1 MQKMAKPML
10 PSQDA
15 GFCMKK
21 EPGWRPRSRH
31 MGADPAAD
39 GTYLPIRNAVVNIGA
54 IASPFQNACPVQ
66 HAQVLGHI
74 GLGAVYFFKQCA
86 HILFAGLQGRN
97 DLQANRGGHG
107 PQKPGCR
114 IVRAF
119 QGCYLGEFWM
129 HGLWAW
135 VCRVPGLPKRYV
147 YTYITLIKTLKGPA
161 RYFSAG
167 LLSGTCSIHLSGL
180 LSGMALLQ
188 VLRVRIHLRA
198 AVKMRPLILR
208 CRPAVQ
214 GWPSSIPI
222 SIARYWVH
230 A

>member
-1 MQKMAKPML
+1 
-10 PSQDA
+10 
-15 GFCMKK
+15 MKK
-21 EPGWRPRSRH
+21 EAGRRPRSRH

-39 GTYLPIRNAVVNIGA
+39 GAYLPIRNAVVNIGA
-54 IASPFQNACPVQ
+54 IASPFQNAGPVQ
-66 HAQVLGHI
+66 HAQMLGHI

-86 HILFAGLQGRN
+86 HIFLAGLQRRN
-97 DLQANRGGHG
+97 DLQANRGGHR

-119 QGCYLGEFWM
+119 QGCCLGEFWI

-135 VCRVPGLPKRYV
+135 ICRPPGLPKRYI
-147 YTYITLIKTLKGPA
+147 YAYITLIKTLKVPA
-161 RYFSAG
+161 GCFSAG

-180 LSGMALLQ
+180 LSRMALHQ
-188 VLRVRIHLRA
+188 VLRAHIHLRA
-198 AVKMRPLILR
+198 AVKMLLLTLR

-214 GWPSSIPI
+214 DWSSSTPI
-222 SIARYWVH
+222 SIVRCWAH